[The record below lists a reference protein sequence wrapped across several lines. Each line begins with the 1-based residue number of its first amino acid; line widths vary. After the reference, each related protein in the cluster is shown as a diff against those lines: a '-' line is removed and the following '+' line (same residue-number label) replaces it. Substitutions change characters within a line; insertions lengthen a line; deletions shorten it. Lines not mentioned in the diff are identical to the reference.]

1 MSLPRQARG
10 WVFANFAF
18 WILGV
23 IAFVFI
29 IWRLP
34 GYFEARTSTLA
45 KQEANAAA
53 ERPETIAQRVLADE
67 LSELRN
73 RVDRILSADPAV
85 REDTADLQARLAE
98 LTTRMESLR
107 HHQEREERLLDIS
120 TQAASQ
126 GVSNMTGMVEF
137 LAILFTLV
145 LFGVTLITGL
155 HTKELREE
163 WHGVKD
169 ALNATSDRAVNEVET
184 KVRETRI
191 ELAKSMEAAEAA
203 GEKAAEASKN
213 IFQNANEAKKQLADL
228 AKEWEMK
235 GREHREQHDAM
246 LAFSTK
252 LTTAVSDALK
262 AILSEFTHQAPFSS
276 EATRR
281 IESKIQVFSA
291 QLKVIHPE
299 ARIRRVGIDEL
310 GASGTKDAEVI
321 LRKLL
326 EGPSS
331 DGQEALQIQRAL
343 KQNADALV
351 LAPGPSGALPNP

>member
-1 MSLPRQARG
+1 M
-10 WVFANFAF
+10 
-18 WILGV
+18 
-23 IAFVFI
+23 
-29 IWRLP
+29 
-34 GYFEARTSTLA
+34 A
-45 KQEANAAA
+45 KQEANAAG
-53 ERPETIAQRVLADE
+53 ERPETIAQRVLEDE

-73 RVDRILSADPAV
+73 RVDGILSADPAV
-85 REDTADLQARLAE
+85 REDAADLQARLAE
-98 LTTRMESLR
+98 LTTRIESLR

-163 WHGVKD
+163 WHRVED
-169 ALNATSDRAVNEVET
+169 ALKATSEH
-184 KVRETRI
+184 
-191 ELAKSMEAAEAA
+191 A
-203 GEKAAEASKN
+203 GKAAETAKDCAVKASQDILQK
-213 IFQNANEAKKQLADL
+213 ANEAKNQLADL
-228 AKEWEMK
+228 AKEWEEK
-235 GREHREQHDAM
+235 HREHREQHDAM

-262 AILSEFTHQAPFSS
+262 AILAEVTHQAPFSS
-276 EATRR
+276 EATKR
-281 IESKIQVFSA
+281 IERKIQVFSA
-291 QLKVIHPE
+291 QLKIIHPE

-321 LRKLL
+321 LRRLL
-326 EGPSS
+326 EVPNA

-343 KQNADALV
+343 KQNADALR
-351 LAPGPSGALPNP
+351 LALEPSGAPPGPERSGAE

>member
-1 MSLPRQARG
+1 
-10 WVFANFAF
+10 
-18 WILGV
+18 LGV
-23 IAFVFI
+23 IALAFL

-34 GYFEARTSTLA
+34 DYFETRMSTLA
-45 KQEANAAA
+45 KKEAHAA
-53 ERPETIAQRVLADE
+53 ERPETIAQRVLDDE
-67 LSELRN
+67 LAELRN
-73 RVDRILSADPAV
+73 RVDRILSADPAAL
-85 REDTADLQARLAE
+85 EDTADIKARLAE

-107 HHQEREERLLDIS
+107 HHQEREERLLDLS

-137 LAILFTLV
+137 LAVLFTLV

-155 HTKELREE
+155 HTKELRQE
-163 WHGVKD
+163 WQTVKT
-169 ALNATSDRAVNEVET
+169 ALDSTSNLAVEKVET
-184 KVRETRI
+184 KVKETRT
-191 ELAKSMEAAEAA
+191 ELASSMEAAKMA
-203 GEKAAEASKN
+203 GESAAAASEK
-213 IFQNANEAKKQLADL
+213 IFQNANEAKNQLADL
-228 AKEWEMK
+228 AKELEEK

-252 LTTAVSDALK
+252 LTITVPDALK
-262 AILSEFTHQAPFSS
+262 AILSELTRQVTLSS
-276 EATRR
+276 AATRR
-281 IESKIQVFSA
+281 IERKIQVFSA

-321 LRKLL
+321 LRRLL
-326 EGPSS
+326 EGPGL

-351 LAPGPSGALPNP
+351 LAPGPSGVSPGDKPPGPQTNSRKRR